1 MPLNVTP
8 MRNHMVSEHL
18 ALLLLILGDRPCSR
32 LRFTTPLLP
41 PPAFPFALPQVR
53 DLKQQRDVADT
64 VNTTLQ
70 KPNPKVAGALE
81 NRIKVTAPA
90 DGMR

>member
-18 ALLLLILGDRPCSR
+18 AVLFRGSSLLAAQIYHP
-32 LRFTTPLLP
+32 PP
-41 PPAFPFALPQVR
+41 PPAGLPLLTAMPQVR